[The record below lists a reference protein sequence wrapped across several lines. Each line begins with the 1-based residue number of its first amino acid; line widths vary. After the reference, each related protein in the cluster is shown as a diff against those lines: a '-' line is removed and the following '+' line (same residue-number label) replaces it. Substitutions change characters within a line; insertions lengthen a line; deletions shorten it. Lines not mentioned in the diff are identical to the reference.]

1 MSEEKKEKRAVKV
14 EVVLGDD
21 VKNGS
26 YVNLAR
32 IFHNQTEFILDALF
46 LPPQSRQATVRSRL
60 LLSPL
65 HAKLLHAALGHNL
78 SVYEEKF
85 GAIQPRRGEDEP
97 GGVLH

>member
-1 MSEEKKEKRAVKV
+1 MSDENKEKRAVKI

-21 VKNGS
+21 VKHGS

-85 GAIQPRRGEDEP
+85 GVIQPRCGEDEP
-97 GGVLH
+97 GGILH

>member
-1 MSEEKKEKRAVKV
+1 MSEEKAEKRAVKV

-65 HAKLLHAALGHNL
+65 HAKLLHAALGQNL